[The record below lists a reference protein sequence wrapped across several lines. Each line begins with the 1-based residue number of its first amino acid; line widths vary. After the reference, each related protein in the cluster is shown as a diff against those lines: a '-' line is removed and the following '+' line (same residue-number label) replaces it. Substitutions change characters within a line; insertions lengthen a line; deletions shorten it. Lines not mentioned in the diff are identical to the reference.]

1 MTQAPGWYPD
11 PWRVASWRW
20 WDGIVWT
27 PHVAGP
33 PPGTGVASRPPRLPN
48 WLSGWVIGFG
58 IVSMLLVV
66 VTAILAPLSIPLG
79 LIPFAIVLPTLNWLD
94 RVEPEPRASRVHAVL
109 WGATVSAVVAIVINT
124 IVAFVLGDILA
135 AVVSA
140 PVVEEATKGL
150 GVLWAVRRNDVDG
163 VMDGIVYA
171 GWVALGF
178 ALVEN
183 FSYFANAGAEGSL
196 LAVFVLRGLF
206 TPFAHPLFTAWTGLA
221 IGLAVSR
228 GRNPWTW
235 SLWGLALAIGSHAA
249 WNGSLTAADTEA
261 GVLIVLVAMAGFVIL
276 FITAATMVVLAR
288 QMERRQFTERVPF
301 LAARYGLSP
310 AEVGQFL
317 AWSTLLRTRRALPRR
332 ARRSFD
338 EMHRALARLAC
349 LHTRATAP
357 TAAEEAVLIEQLQHA
372 RRGSVRP

>member
-1 MTQAPGWYPD
+1 M
-11 PWRVASWRW
+11 
-20 WDGIVWT
+20 WT

-33 PPGTGVASRPPRLPN
+33 PPGAPGVAARPPRLPN

-58 IVSMLLVV
+58 IISVLIVV
-66 VTAILAPLSIPLG
+66 VTAIFAPISIPLG

-109 WGATVSAVVAIVINT
+109 WGATVSAVCAIVVNS
-124 IVAFVLGDILA
+124 IVALTLGEVAA

-183 FSYFANAGAEGSL
+183 FSYFANAGADGSL

-221 IGLAVSR
+221 VGLAVAR
-228 GRNPWTW
+228 GKNPWTW
-235 SLWGLALAIGSHAA
+235 SLWGLALAMASHAA
-249 WNGSLTAADTEA
+249 WNGSLSFTESAAGMTFFVVA
-261 GVLIVLVAMAGFVIL
+261 LIGFVVL
-276 FITAATMVVLAR
+276 FFTAATMVVLAR
-288 QMERRQFTERVPF
+288 QAERRQFTERVPF

-310 AEVGQFL
+310 AEVGPFL
-317 AWSTLLRTRRALPRR
+317 SWSTLLRTRRALPRG

-349 LHTRATAP
+349 LHMRPGGAGH
-357 TAAEEAVLIEQLQHA
+357 AAEAVLVEQLNHA

>member
-1 MTQAPGWYPD
+1 
-11 PWRVASWRW
+11 VAVVGRGRL
-20 WDGIVWT
+20 DAARRRT
-27 PHVAGP
+27 PARLGS
-33 PPGTGVASRPPRLPN
+33 AARAPRLPN
-48 WLSGWVIGFG
+48 WLSGWVTGFG
-58 IVSMLLVV
+58 VVAVLIVV
-66 VTAILAPLSIPLG
+66 VTAIVAPLSIPLG

-124 IVAFVLGDILA
+124 IVALALGDVVA

-196 LAVFVLRGLF
+196 LAVFVLRGLL

-221 IGLAVSR
+221 VGLAVSR

-235 SLWGLALAIGSHAA
+235 SLWGLALAVASHAA
-249 WNGSLTAADTEA
+249 WNGSLTAADTQA
-261 GVLIVLVAMAGFVIL
+261 GPIILLVAMVGFVVL
-276 FITAATMVVLAR
+276 FVTAATMVVLAR
-288 QMERRQFTERVPF
+288 QTERRQFTERVPF

-310 AEVGQFL
+310 AEVGPFL
-317 AWSTLLRTRRALPRR
+317 AWSTLLRTRRSLPRG

-349 LHTRATAP
+349 LHGRPGVP
-357 TAAEEAVLIEQLQHA
+357 TQAEEAVLFEQLQHA